1 MEQELPRLARFRRP
15 LPSAALADVGAA
27 VQQALTDTFSS
38 ADVAG
43 RRIAVG
49 LGSRGVANYALVARR
64 TVDWLK
70 RRGAQPFIVP
80 AMGSH
85 GGATAAGQR
94 EVLAGWGITSES
106 MGVPVHATMAAVELG
121 SGGDPAVRVFMD
133 RNACAA
139 DAVLVVNRVK
149 PHTDFHGP
157 VESGLI
163 KMAVIGL
170 GKRAGAEEIHFHG
183 VYGLAHLIR
192 PAFDVVLASGK
203 LLGGVALVEDGRE
216 QTAAV
221 RAARAADIPAREA
234 ECLALARRGMAAL
247 PLEEIDVLVLDAIG
261 KEISGTGMDTNVV
274 GRIGIA
280 GVDDPQ
286 SPRVRRIVVLGLT
299 EASHGNAL
307 GIGLAD
313 VTTRRFQQQVDQDVT
328 NANVLTSTFLERGRM
343 PLVAANDV
351 EALRW
356 ALHTCGAAA
365 GDAVVVRIRNTL
377 ALETLLLSRPAA
389 QRARAARVPLT
400 REGDYEPPCTASGQ
414 IVPWPPTSSLPPTGQ
429 GDTT

>member
-1 MEQELPRLARFRRP
+1 MSIKSSVEDCTSPRLARFQRP
-15 LPSAALADVGAA
+15 LPSSALADVGAA
-27 VQQALTDTFSS
+27 VQQALTETFSS

-64 TVDWLK
+64 IVDWL
-70 RRGAQPFIVP
+70 RRHGAEPFIVP

-85 GGATAAGQR
+85 GGATATGQR
-94 EVLAGWGITSES
+94 AVLAGWGITSES
-106 MGVPVHATMAAVELG
+106 MGVPVRATMEAVEVG
-121 SGGDPAVRVFMD
+121 RAGDPAVRVFMD
-133 RNACAA
+133 RNAHAA

-170 GKRAGAEEIHFHG
+170 GKRLGAEAIHFHG

-192 PAFDVVLASGK
+192 PAFDAVLASGK

-221 RAARAADIPAREA
+221 RAARAADIPACEA
-234 ECLALARRGMAAL
+234 QCLAQARRNMASL
-247 PLEEIDVLVLDAIG
+247 PLNEIDVLVLDEIG

-280 GVDDPQ
+280 GVAEPAA
-286 SPRVRRIVVLGLT
+286 PRVRRIVVLGLT

-313 VTTRRFQQQVDQDVT
+313 VTTRRFERQVDHEVT

-343 PLVAANDV
+343 PLVAADDA

-356 ALHTCGAAA
+356 AVHTCGATAHDA
-365 GDAVVVRIRNTL
+365 AVVRVRNTL
-377 ALETLLLSRPAA
+377 ALESLVLSRPAA
-389 QRARAARVPLT
+389 ERARAAGTALMQ
-400 REGDYEPPCTASGQ
+400 ESDYEPACTADGQ
-414 IVPWPPTSSLPPTGQ
+414 ILAWRE
-429 GDTT
+429 

>member
-1 MEQELPRLARFRRP
+1 MEKELSRLARFRRE
-15 LPSAALADVGAA
+15 LPSGALPDFGAA
-27 VQQALTDTFSS
+27 VEQALTNTFG
-38 ADVAG
+38 AAEVAG
-43 RRIAVG
+43 RRIAIG

-64 TVDWLK
+64 IVEWL
-70 RRGAQPFIVP
+70 RAQGAEPFIVP

-85 GGATAAGQR
+85 GGATAAGQC
-94 EVLAGWGITSES
+94 EVLAGWGITPES
-106 MGVPVHATMAAVELG
+106 MGVPVSATMEAVELG
-121 SGGDPAVRVFMD
+121 SAGDPPVQVFMD
-133 RNACAA
+133 RNAHEA
-139 DAVLVVNRVK
+139 DAVLLVNRVK

-170 GKRAGAEEIHFHG
+170 GKRRGAAAIHFHG
-183 VYGLAHLIR
+183 VHGLAHLIR

-221 RAARAADIPAREA
+221 RAARAADIPACEA
-234 ECLALARRGMAAL
+234 ECLALARDNMASL
-247 PLEEIDVLVLDAIG
+247 PLDEIDVLVLDEIG

-280 GVDDPQ
+280 GVAEPA
-286 SPRVRRIVVLGLT
+286 SPRIRRIVVLGLT
-299 EASHGNAL
+299 AASHGNAL

-313 VTTRRFQQQVDQDVT
+313 VTTRRFQQQVDHEVT

-343 PLVAANDV
+343 PLVAADDA

-356 ALHTCGAAA
+356 AIHTCGATAREA
-365 GDAVVVRIRNTL
+365 TVVRIRNSL
-377 ALETLLLSRPAA
+377 ALEHLLLSRAA
-389 QRARAARVPLT
+389 AERACAAGAALT
-400 REGDYEPPCTASGQ
+400 QESDYEPACTATGQ
-414 IVPWPPTSSLPPTGQ
+414 MVPWRE
-429 GDTT
+429 

>member
-1 MEQELPRLARFRRP
+1 MKSELPHLARFRREV
-15 LPSAALADVGAA
+15 PSAALADVGAA
-27 VQQALTDTFSS
+27 VQGALTDTFGSGE
-38 ADVAG
+38 VAG

-64 TVDWLK
+64 IVDWL
-70 RRGAQPFIVP
+70 RRHGAQPFIVP

-85 GGATAAGQR
+85 GGATAEGQR
-94 EVLAGWGITSES
+94 EVLAGWGITSDS
-106 MGVPVHATMAAVELG
+106 MGVPVRATMEAVELG
-121 SGGDPAVRVFMD
+121 AAGDPPVRVFMD
-133 RNACAA
+133 RNACEA

-170 GKRAGAEEIHFHG
+170 GKRLGAEAIHFHG

-192 PAFDVVLASGK
+192 PAFDVVRASGK

-221 RAARAADIPAREA
+221 RAARAADIPACEA
-234 ECLALARRGMAAL
+234 QCLALARGNMATL
-247 PLEEIDVLVLDAIG
+247 PLDEIDVLVLDEIG

-280 GVDDPQ
+280 GVAEPA

-313 VTTRRFQQQVDQDVT
+313 VTTRRFERQVDHEVT

-343 PLVAANDV
+343 PLVAADDA

-356 ALHTCGAAA
+356 AIHTCGATAHAA
-365 GDAVVVRIRNTL
+365 AVVRIRNTL
-377 ALETLLLSRPAA
+377 ALESLLLSRPASD
-389 QRARAARVPLT
+389 RARAAGIAVCQ
-400 REGDYEPPCTASGQ
+400 ESEYEPVCAADGQ
-414 IVPWPPTSSLPPTGQ
+414 IVPWRE
-429 GDTT
+429 

>member
-1 MEQELPRLARFRRP
+1 MKQELPMLARFRREV
-15 LPSAALADVGAA
+15 PSGALADVGAA
-27 VQQALTDTFSS
+27 VHGELTETFGSG
-38 ADVAG
+38 DVAG

-64 TVDWLK
+64 IVDWL
-70 RRGAQPFIVP
+70 RRHGAQPFIVP

-85 GGATAAGQR
+85 GGATAEGQR
-94 EVLAGWGITSES
+94 EVLAGWGITPDS
-106 MGVPVHATMAAVELG
+106 MGVPVRATMEAVEVG
-121 SGGDPAVRVFMD
+121 RSGDPPVRVFMD
-133 RNACAA
+133 RHAHQA

-170 GKRAGAEEIHFHG
+170 GKRRGAEAIHFHG

-192 PAFDVVLASGK
+192 PAFDVVRASGK

-221 RAARAADIPAREA
+221 RAARAADIPACEA
-234 ECLALARRGMAAL
+234 QCLAQARRNMAAL
-247 PLEEIDVLVLDAIG
+247 PLDRIDVLVLDEIG

-274 GRIGIA
+274 GRLGIA
-280 GVDDPQ
+280 GVAEPE

-313 VTTRRFQQQVDQDVT
+313 VTTRRFEQQVDHEVT
-328 NANVLTSTFLERGRM
+328 NANVITSTFLERGRL
-343 PLVAANDV
+343 PLVAANDA

-356 ALHTCGAAA
+356 AIHTCGAAVA
-365 GDAVVVRIRNTL
+365 DAAVVRVRNTL

-389 QRARAARVPLT
+389 DRARAAGIALT
-400 REGDYEPPCTASGQ
+400 RESDYESACSAGGQ
-414 IVPWPPTSSLPPTGQ
+414 IMSWRE
-429 GDTT
+429 

>member
-1 MEQELPRLARFRRP
+1 MSIKSSVEDCTSPRLARFRRE
-15 LPSAALADVGAA
+15 LPSSALADVGAA
-27 VQQALTDTFSS
+27 VQQALTETFSS

-64 TVDWLK
+64 IVDWL
-70 RRGAQPFIVP
+70 RRHGAEPFIVP

-85 GGATAAGQR
+85 GGATATGQR
-94 EVLAGWGITSES
+94 AVLAGWGITSES
-106 MGVPVHATMAAVELG
+106 MGVPVRATMEAVELG
-121 SGGDPAVRVFMD
+121 RAGDPAVRVFMD
-133 RNACAA
+133 RNAHAA

-170 GKRAGAEEIHFHG
+170 GKRRGAESIHFHG

-192 PAFDVVLASGK
+192 PAFDAVLASGK

-221 RAARAADIPAREA
+221 RAARAADIPACEA
-234 ECLALARRGMAAL
+234 ECLALARGHMASL
-247 PLEEIDVLVLDAIG
+247 PLNEIDVLVLDEIG

-280 GVDDPQ
+280 GVAEPAA
-286 SPRVRRIVVLGLT
+286 PRVRRIVVLGLT

-313 VTTRRFQQQVDQDVT
+313 VTTRRFERQVDHEVT

-343 PLVAANDV
+343 PLVAADDA

-356 ALHTCGAAA
+356 AVHTCGATAHDA
-365 GDAVVVRIRNTL
+365 AVVRVRNTL
-377 ALETLLLSRPAA
+377 ALETLLLSSNAA
-389 QRARAARVPLT
+389 ERARAAGTALMQ
-400 REGDYEPPCTASGQ
+400 ESDYEPACTADGQ
-414 IVPWPPTSSLPPTGQ
+414 ILAWRE
-429 GDTT
+429 

>member
-1 MEQELPRLARFRRP
+1 MSDQELPHLARFRRP
-15 LPSAALADVGAA
+15 LPGAALADVGAA
-27 VQQALTDTFSS
+27 VERALADTFSA

-49 LGSRGVANYALVARR
+49 LGSRGVANYAQVARHA
-64 TVDWLK
+64 VDWL
-70 RRGAQPFIVP
+70 RRNGAEPFIVP

-85 GGATAAGQR
+85 GGATAPGQR
-94 EVLAGWGITSES
+94 AVLAGWGITTES
-106 MGVPVHATMAAVELG
+106 MGVPVRATMEAVELG
-121 SGGDPAVRVFMD
+121 CAGDPPVRVYMD
-133 RNACAA
+133 RHAYEA

-170 GKRAGAEEIHFHG
+170 GKRAGAEAIHFHG

-203 LLGGVALVEDGRE
+203 LLGGLALVEDGRE

-221 RAARAADIPAREA
+221 QAARAADIPGREA
-234 ECLALARRGMAAL
+234 ECLALARRSMAAL
-247 PLEEIDVLVLDAIG
+247 PLEEIDVLVLDEIG

-280 GVDDPQ
+280 GVAEPA
-286 SPRVRRIVVLGLT
+286 SPRIRRIVVLGLT
-299 EASHGNAL
+299 AASHGNAL

-313 VTTRRFQQQVDQDVT
+313 VTTRRFQQQVDHGVT
-328 NANVLTSTFLERGRM
+328 NANVLTSTFLERGRL
-343 PLVAANDV
+343 PLVATDDA

-356 ALHTCGAAA
+356 AVDTCGAAA
-365 GDAVVVRIRNTL
+365 QDAAVVRGRNTL
-377 ALETLLLSRPAA
+377 ALEHLLLSPAA
-389 QRARAARVPLT
+389 AERARAAGATLT
-400 REGDYEPPCTASGQ
+400 QESDYEPACTATGQ
-414 IVPWPPTSSLPPTGQ
+414 IVPWRDAPRCDQARS
-429 GDTT
+429 

>member
-1 MEQELPRLARFRRP
+1 MKQELPMLARFRREV
-15 LPSAALADVGAA
+15 PSGALADVGAA
-27 VQQALTDTFSS
+27 VHGELTETFGSG
-38 ADVAG
+38 DVAG

-64 TVDWLK
+64 IVDWL
-70 RRGAQPFIVP
+70 RRHGAQPFIVP

-85 GGATAAGQR
+85 GGATAEGQR
-94 EVLAGWGITSES
+94 EVLAGWGITPDS
-106 MGVPVHATMAAVELG
+106 MGVPVRATMEAVEVG
-121 SGGDPAVRVFMD
+121 RSGDPPVRVFMD
-133 RNACAA
+133 RNAHQA

-170 GKRAGAEEIHFHG
+170 GKRRGAEAIHFHG

-192 PAFDVVLASGK
+192 PAFDVVRASGK

-221 RAARAADIPAREA
+221 RAARAADIPACEA
-234 ECLALARRGMAAL
+234 QCLAQARRNMAAL
-247 PLEEIDVLVLDAIG
+247 PLDRIDVLVLDEIG

-274 GRIGIA
+274 GRLGIA
-280 GVDDPQ
+280 GVAEPE

-313 VTTRRFQQQVDQDVT
+313 VTTRRFEQQVDHEVT
-328 NANVLTSTFLERGRM
+328 NANVITSTFLERGRL
-343 PLVAANDV
+343 PLVAANDA

-356 ALHTCGAAA
+356 AIHTCGAAVA
-365 GDAVVVRIRNTL
+365 DAAVVRVRNTL

-389 QRARAARVPLT
+389 DRARAAGIALT
-400 REGDYEPPCTASGQ
+400 RESDYESACSAGGQ
-414 IVPWPPTSSLPPTGQ
+414 IMSWRE
-429 GDTT
+429 

>member
-1 MEQELPRLARFRRP
+1 MEDCSLPLLARFRRE
-15 LPSAALADVGAA
+15 LPSGALEDVGAA
-27 VQQALTDTFSS
+27 VQGALTDTFSS

-64 TVDWLK
+64 IVDWL
-70 RRGAQPFIVP
+70 RRHGAEPFIVP

-85 GGATAAGQR
+85 GGATAEGQR

-106 MGVPVHATMAAVELG
+106 MGVPVRATMEAVELG
-121 SGGDPAVRVFMD
+121 RAGDPPVRVFMD
-133 RNACAA
+133 RNACEA

-170 GKRAGAEEIHFHG
+170 GKRRGAEAIHFHG
-183 VYGLAHLIR
+183 VHGLAHLIR
-192 PAFDVVLASGK
+192 PAFDVVRASGK
-203 LLGGVALVEDGRE
+203 LLGGVALAEDGRE
-216 QTAAV
+216 RTAMV
-221 RAARAADIPAREA
+221 RAARAADIPACEA
-234 ECLALARRGMAAL
+234 QCLAQARRNLAAL
-247 PLEEIDVLVLDAIG
+247 PLQGIDVLVLDEIG

-280 GVDDPQ
+280 GVAEPAA
-286 SPRVRRIVVLGLT
+286 PRVRRIVVLGLT

-313 VTTRRFQQQVDQDVT
+313 VTTRRFERQVDHEVT

-343 PLVAANDV
+343 PLVAADDA

-356 ALHTCGAAA
+356 AVHTCGATADDA
-365 GDAVVVRIRNTL
+365 AVVRVRNTL

-389 QRARAARVPLT
+389 ERARAAGAALT
-400 REGDYEPPCTASGQ
+400 QESDYEPACTAAGH
-414 IVPWPPTSSLPPTGQ
+414 ILPWRE
-429 GDTT
+429 

>member
-1 MEQELPRLARFRRP
+1 MQQELPRLARFHRP
-15 LPSAALADVGAA
+15 LPDAALGNVGAA
-27 VQQALTDTFSS
+27 VERSLGATFSR

-64 TVDWLK
+64 IVDWL
-70 RRGAQPFIVP
+70 RSRGAEPFIVP

-85 GGATAAGQR
+85 GGATAEGQR
-94 EVLAGWGITSES
+94 EVLAGWGIDPES
-106 MGVPVHATMAAVELG
+106 MGVPVCATMEAVELG
-121 SGGDPAVRVFMD
+121 SAGDPPVRVFMD
-133 RNACAA
+133 RNAHEA

-170 GKRAGAEEIHFHG
+170 GKRRGAEAVHFHG
-183 VYGLAHLIR
+183 VYGLAHLVR

-221 RAARAADIPAREA
+221 RAARAADIPACEA
-234 ECLALARRGMAAL
+234 QCLAQARRNLASL
-247 PLEEIDVLVLDAIG
+247 PLDEIDVLVLDEIG
-261 KEISGTGMDTNVV
+261 KEVSGTGMDTNVV

-280 GVDDPQ
+280 GVAEPAT
-286 SPRVRRIVVLGLT
+286 PRVRRIVVLGLT
-299 EASHGNAL
+299 AASHGNAL

-313 VTTRRFQQQVDQDVT
+313 VTTRRFESQVDHEVT

-343 PLVAANDV
+343 PLVAADDA
-351 EALRW
+351 EALHW
-356 ALHTCGAAA
+356 ALRTCGANPHQAA
-365 GDAVVVRIRNTL
+365 LVRVRNTL
-377 ALETLLLSRPAA
+377 ALEHLLLSPAA
-389 QRARAARVPLT
+389 AERARAAGAALT
-400 REGDYEPPCTASGQ
+400 QESEYEPACTATGP
-414 IVPWPPTSSLPPTGQ
+414 IAPWRT
-429 GDTT
+429 

>member
-1 MEQELPRLARFRRP
+1 MLQDLPCLARFNRP

-27 VQQALTDTFSS
+27 VEQSLAATFS
-38 ADVAG
+38 AGDVAG

-64 TVDWLK
+64 IVDWL
-70 RRGAQPFIVP
+70 RARGAEPFIVP

-85 GGATAAGQR
+85 GGATAEGQR
-94 EVLAGWGITSES
+94 EVLAGWGITPES
-106 MGVPVHATMAAVELG
+106 MGVPVRATMEAVELG
-121 SGGDPAVRVFMD
+121 SAGDPPVRVFMD
-133 RNACAA
+133 RNAHQA

-170 GKRAGAEEIHFHG
+170 GKRRGAEAVHFHG

-221 RAARAADIPAREA
+221 RAARGADIPACEA
-234 ECLALARRGMAAL
+234 QCLAQARYNLASL
-247 PLEEIDVLVLDAIG
+247 PLEEIDVLVLDEIG

-280 GVDDPQ
+280 GVAEPA
-286 SPRVRRIVVLGLT
+286 SPRIRRIVVLGLT
-299 EASHGNAL
+299 AASHGNGL

-313 VTTRRFQQQVDQDVT
+313 VTTRRFAHQVDHEVT

-343 PLVAANDV
+343 PLVAADDA
-351 EALRW
+351 EALHW
-356 ALHTCGAAA
+356 ALYTCGAAT
-365 GDAVVVRIRNTL
+365 GDAAVVRIRNTL
-377 ALETLLLSRPAA
+377 ALEHLLLSRVAA
-389 QRARAARVPLT
+389 DRARAAGAALT
-400 REGDYEPPCTASGQ
+400 CESDYEPACTAAGR
-414 IVPWPPTSSLPPTGQ
+414 IAPWRE
-429 GDTT
+429 

>member
-1 MEQELPRLARFRRP
+1 MEKQLPRLARFRRP
-15 LPSAALADVGAA
+15 LPSAALADAGAA
-27 VQQALTDTFSS
+27 VEQALADTFG
-38 ADVAG
+38 AVELAG

-64 TVDWLK
+64 IVDWLHGH
-70 RRGAQPFIVP
+70 GAQPFIVP

-94 EVLAGWGITSES
+94 DVLAGWGITPES
-106 MGVPVHATMAAVELG
+106 MGVPVRATMEAVELG
-121 SGGDPAVRVFMD
+121 RAGDPPVRVFMD
-133 RNACAA
+133 RHAHDA

-170 GKRAGAEEIHFHG
+170 GKRLGAEAIHFHG
-183 VYGLAHLIR
+183 VHGLAHLIR

-216 QTAAV
+216 QTTAV
-221 RAARAADIPAREA
+221 RAARAADIPACEA
-234 ECLALARRGMAAL
+234 ECLALARRNMVSL
-247 PLEEIDVLVLDAIG
+247 PMEEIDVLVLDEIG

-280 GVDDPQ
+280 GVADPE

-299 EASHGNAL
+299 AASHGNAL

-313 VTTRRFQQQVDQDVT
+313 VTTRRFRQQVDHEVT

-343 PLVAANDV
+343 PLVAADDA

-356 ALHTCGAAA
+356 AIHTCGATAR
-365 GDAVVVRIRNTL
+365 DAVVVRIRNTL
-377 ALETLLLSRPAA
+377 ALEVLLLSRPAA
-389 QRARAARVPLT
+389 ERARAAGALLT
-400 REGDYEPPCTASGQ
+400 QESDYERACSERGA
-414 IVPWPPTSSLPPTGQ
+414 IVPWPE
-429 GDTT
+429 

>member
-1 MEQELPRLARFRRP
+1 MEQELPLLARFRRE
-15 LPSAALADVGAA
+15 LPSAALADVGVA
-27 VQQALTDTFSS
+27 VRQTLTDTFGT

-43 RRIAVG
+43 RRVAVG

-64 TVDWLK
+64 IVDWLR

-85 GGATAAGQR
+85 GGATAEGQR
-94 EVLAGWGITSES
+94 AVLAGWGITSDT
-106 MGVPVHATMAAVELG
+106 MGVPVRATMEAVELG
-121 SGGDPAVRVFMD
+121 AAGDPPVRVFMD
-133 RNACAA
+133 RNAYEA

-170 GKRAGAEEIHFHG
+170 GKRRGAEGIHFHG

-192 PAFDVVLASGK
+192 PAFDVVRGSGK
-203 LLGGVALVEDGRE
+203 LLGGIALVEDGRE

-221 RAARAADIPAREA
+221 RAARAAAIPACEA
-234 ECLALARRGMAAL
+234 QCLAQARRNMASL
-247 PLEEIDVLVLDAIG
+247 PLPAIDVLVLDEIG

-274 GRIGIA
+274 GRLGIA
-280 GVDDPQ
+280 GVAEPAT
-286 SPRVRRIVVLGLT
+286 PRVRRIVVLGLT

-313 VTTRRFQQQVDQDVT
+313 VTTRRFQRQVDHEVT

-343 PLVAANDV
+343 PLVAADDA

-356 ALHTCGAAA
+356 AVHTCGAAA
-365 GDAVVVRIRNTL
+365 RDAAVVRVRNTL
-377 ALETLLLSRPAA
+377 ALETLLLSPSAA
-389 QRARAARVPLT
+389 DRARVAGTALT
-400 REGDYEPPCTASGQ
+400 QESDYEPACAATGQ
-414 IVPWPPTSSLPPTGQ
+414 IASWRE
-429 GDTT
+429 